1 MANDIRAYGPSA
13 IAHRQICALHDNDRM
28 TMCSGTLRRGG
39 PCVNKAMGR
48 PEPRMMPTCKIHRD
62 QLKILGQCRAIL
74 PCGFECGG
82 LFEWKP
88 HGFQLCANHREY
100 PMPCY
105 FFSIPIEMRLRVY
118 RFLLPDRPIPPRF
131 RAPRNLRA
139 DGERVCTAIFRVNY
153 QTHNEAANLLYGT
166 GVFTIELS
174 EHSLTMCNLP
184 KNYMRFDSLH
194 QGNTALQDYQMQLML
209 LEQQN
214 RRRLM
219 IARQDQDNLSGG
231 SSSRP
236 NMPPIPFACRSIEPI
251 WDPPLNERYF
261 CMIRF
266 FIVEFVFRSLGRSN
280 AHPRPRGSVNGDAE
294 NRLSLESMRYE
305 YCDHAHKLIGR
316 LQFIQTPIARLEVI
330 FKFSDT
336 CGKREEAFSAAQ
348 FLLRPFRR
356 LCHVTKSEVLSI
368 TVNNVQ
374 DHETELLVPGW
385 VSCVENRT
393 FADYLEIWSKELS
406 NSKPSFKLTE
416 VFEAY
421 WKLEK
426 LLYSMKAHCHHA
438 EPKFTQFASLL
449 HVARVARESNNL
461 TSFREVWERVVNVW
475 FEYLNDQ
482 KEFQSDMARSIDA
495 IYGIVEKGS

>member
-1 MANDIRAYGPSA
+1 
-13 IAHRQICALHDNDRM
+13 
-28 TMCSGTLRRGG
+28 
-39 PCVNKAMGR
+39 
-48 PEPRMMPTCKIHRD
+48 
-62 QLKILGQCRAIL
+62 
-74 PCGFECGG
+74 
-82 LFEWKP
+82 
-88 HGFQLCANHREY
+88 
-100 PMPCY
+100 
-105 FFSIPIEMRLRVY
+105 
-118 RFLLPDRPIPPRF
+118 
-131 RAPRNLRA
+131 
-139 DGERVCTAIFRVNY
+139 
-153 QTHNEAANLLYGT
+153 
-166 GVFTIELS
+166 
-174 EHSLTMCNLP
+174 
-184 KNYMRFDSLH
+184 
-194 QGNTALQDYQMQLML
+194 
-209 LEQQN
+209 
-214 RRRLM
+214 M
-219 IARQDQDNLSGG
+219 IARQDQDNMSGG

-236 NMPPIPFACRSIEPI
+236 NMPPIPFACRPIEPA

-261 CMIRF
+261 SMIRF

-280 AHPRPRGSVNGDAE
+280 AHPRAHGSVNGDAE
-294 NRLSLESMRYE
+294 NRLSLELMRYE

-348 FLLRPFRR
+348 FLLHPFRR

-385 VSCVENRT
+385 VSCVESRT
-393 FADYLEIWSKELS
+393 FADYLEIWSDELS
-406 NSKPSFKLTE
+406 NPKPSFKLTE

-426 LLYSMKAHCHHA
+426 LLSSMKEHCHYA